1 MILLCTAS
9 NDYIEKYQTCIKSQ
23 ERYCQKNNYTY
34 HLVDGSPESRNWKR
48 FKIEELDRLL
58 NETSEDVCLIDGDCY
73 IKDSCPKMEHFI
85 NDSSIYYVN
94 GHSGR
99 LNSGFLYFKNDL
111 NSKEFIKELKE
122 KLKLP
127 VPRGKGYYVTKA
139 GENGHVIWLQTEWS
153 TNNKNVFCE
162 IGVKWNCTVPSSKN
176 DAYILHFT
184 GPLKKEIRNYA
195 NI

>member
-9 NDYIEKYQTCIKSQ
+9 DDYIEKYRSCIESQ
-23 ERYCQKNNYTY
+23 KRYCQKYNYTY

-48 FKIEELDRLL
+48 FKIEELARLL
-58 NETSEDVCLIDGDCY
+58 NTTGEDVCLIDGDCY
-73 IKDSCPKMEHFI
+73 IKDNCVKMETFL
-85 NDSSIYYVN
+85 SEESIYYVN

-99 LNSGFLYFKNDL
+99 LNSGFLYFKNDTH
-111 NSKEFIKELKE
+111 SKDFVEELQE

-139 GENGHVIWLQTEWS
+139 GENGHVIWLQNEW
-153 TNNKNVFCE
+153 KDKGVLKE
-162 IGVKWNCTVPSSKN
+162 IGVEWNCTIPSSKES
-176 DAYILHFT
+176 AYILHFT
-184 GPLKKEIRNYA
+184 GPLKKEIRKYNA